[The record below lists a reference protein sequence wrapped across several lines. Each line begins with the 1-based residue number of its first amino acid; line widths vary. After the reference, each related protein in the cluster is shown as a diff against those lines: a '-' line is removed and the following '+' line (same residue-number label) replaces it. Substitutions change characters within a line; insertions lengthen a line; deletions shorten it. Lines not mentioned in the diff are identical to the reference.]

1 MAWRVLLCAVL
12 AGLLA
17 GCSCSREEPKTAA
30 ELRDLAVQARA
41 DAEAARQAGEVKRA
55 RRAAERATEAAQRLA
70 AQLEAAEDPPAT
82 DVAAGKE
89 AADAAS
95 DAKRLADL
103 AEEAARLADL
113 TSGWKA
119 RAYRKTRAVALAGTF
134 AALEAAASQAA
145 QGDLASAPDAV
156 QQSADAAADLA
167 ERVTGRARLPDGS
180 HDWAGIAADMKAF
193 RAQPP
198 PEMAQFLA
206 LAFLLAGRNRLAL
219 YEIEAVKPAAAT
231 TPQQARALRV
241 QRGLIYA
248 LNDLPRL
255 AVAEIEASAVE
266 RDGGPSAPELL
277 AGIHLALGCMHL
289 HNRDLELADVELV
302 RAMRVWPNN
311 PVCVFLTGERL
322 AAGGEHEKAAQSLEA
337 LAAGTDREW
346 LARVIAKRARELR
359 DERGDARPL
368 LHDTAFLR
376 DVVGRYV
383 LETAR
388 DSEAMQAV
396 RGWVASARGFGSR
409 LLEQLPGVGRD
420 PSTQERPE

>member
-30 ELRDLAVQARA
+30 ELRDVAVQARA
-41 DAEAARQAGEVKRA
+41 DAEAARQAGKVKGA
-55 RRAAERATEAAQRLA
+55 RRAAERATEAAERLA
-70 AQLEAAEDPPAT
+70 TQLKATENPPAA

-89 AADAAS
+89 AADAAR

-134 AALEAAASQAA
+134 RALEAAANQAA
-145 QGDLASAPDAV
+145 KGNLASTPKPV
-156 QQSADAAADLA
+156 QQSADVAADLA
-167 ERVTGRARLPDGS
+167 ERFTGRARLADGT
-180 HDWAGIAADMKAF
+180 HDWNGIEADMKAF
-193 RAQPP
+193 RATPP

-219 YEIEAVKPAAAT
+219 YEIEAVRPDAAT

-248 LNDLPRL
+248 MNDLPRL

-266 RDGGPSAPELL
+266 GEDDVSAPELL
-277 AGIHLALGCMHL
+277 AGIHLALGCLHL
-289 HNRDLELADVELV
+289 HNGDLQPADIELV

-311 PVCVFLTGERL
+311 PLSVFLTGERL
-322 AAGGEHEKAAQSLEA
+322 AAGGEHEKAAQSLDT

-346 LARVIAKRARELR
+346 LAAAIAKRARELR
-359 DERGDARPL
+359 DEQGDARPL

-383 LETAR
+383 LETAK
-388 DSEAMQAV
+388 DSQAMQTV
-396 RGWVASARGFGSR
+396 RGWVGSARGFGAR
-409 LLEQLPGVGRD
+409 LLEHLPGIGRD
-420 PSTQERPE
+420 PTTQEGAE